1 MVAYVRSCKRS
12 IDRIAQRLIVR
23 SVILLFI
30 CSIASVG
37 QTQQIVLGA
46 AEIQGSLDT
55 TSVGVAEAFP
65 FAAHSSGQV
74 NSLSVFLD
82 SSNTAAAVGIAVYAS
97 YSGHPSKLLSQAAIL
112 HPVPGQWNA
121 VAIPSVQVT
130 QWRRYWVALLGLNG
144 QIQFRDRTS
153 SCDANRIQYSETSQ
167 QTNLASFPATW
178 SRGSQLSRC
187 FASVFGSGSA
197 LGNVSVTL
205 SPNTASLQ
213 TGQPAQF
220 SATVVGTTNTA
231 VTWTAS
237 SGTVTS
243 TGQYTAP
250 STAGTYTVTA
260 TSAADPSKAA
270 SARVTVSPPNQITI
284 SITPTSASVSSGGQ
298 EQFSASLSGTSNTAV
313 IWSDSAGTITTSGL
327 YTAPSTAG
335 TYTVTAV
342 SAADHSKSASSAVIV
357 SPAQTVTVSISPT
370 TIAVPQKWQEQF
382 AAAVSGTSNTAVS
395 WTVTQGTGTI
405 APSGLFTAPQAVET
419 DVVTATSQADTTK
432 SASATI
438 TVPAP
443 HSVSLTWS
451 SSSSSGISG
460 YKLYRGSASGGPY
473 SLLTSGL
480 SSTRYTDTNVQ
491 SGSSYFYVTTAVD
504 STGQESG
511 YSGEAKA
518 VIPMP

>member
-1 MVAYVRSCKRS
+1 M
-12 IDRIAQRLIVR
+12 
-23 SVILLFI
+23 
-30 CSIASVG
+30 
-37 QTQQIVLGA
+37 
-46 AEIQGSLDT
+46 
-55 TSVGVAEAFP
+55 
-65 FAAHSSGQV
+65 
-74 NSLSVFLD
+74 
-82 SSNTAAAVGIAVYAS
+82 
-97 YSGHPSKLLSQAAIL
+97 
-112 HPVPGQWNA
+112 
-121 VAIPSVQVT
+121 
-130 QWRRYWVALLGLNG
+130 
-144 QIQFRDRTS
+144 
-153 SCDANRIQYSETSQ
+153 
-167 QTNLASFPATW
+167 
-178 SRGSQLSRC
+178 
-187 FASVFGSGSA
+187 
-197 LGNVSVTL
+197 
-205 SPNTASLQ
+205 
-213 TGQPAQF
+213 
-220 SATVVGTTNTA
+220 
-231 VTWTAS
+231 
-237 SGTVTS
+237 
-243 TGQYTAP
+243 
-250 STAGTYTVTA
+250 
-260 TSAADPSKAA
+260 
-270 SARVTVSPPNQITI
+270 
-284 SITPTSASVSSGGQ
+284 
-298 EQFSASLSGTSNTAV
+298 
-313 IWSDSAGTITTSGL
+313 IWSDSAGIITTSGL

-382 AAAVSGTSNTAVS
+382 AAAVSGTSNTAVI